1 MRQPNPENI
10 AAAKA
15 DCRARFGHERIARI
29 PLGPPFGVT
38 LLLAA
43 WDFTAASA
51 HADARLVSLPNAA
64 SALLAE
70 RGLFPAPDDVEQLRA
85 RGGLLD
91 AEVEAEMRRLHGFV
105 AGDATAVPLTAATVP
120 PGYCAPKEAA
130 SRVAGLQA
138 ANAGA
143 DLWAVTNAANGLA
156 LILRAPMADVVSA
169 VGQASVEA
177 QRRKAGAITWG
188 LGHARDLCV
197 WAPGAL
203 GGSDAQQ
210 AFDRHF
216 EEKPGRADDVGS
228 ALLVM
233 GGAGAARRGDFL

>member
-1 MRQPNPENI
+1 MRIPTPEDI

-15 DCRARFGHERIARI
+15 ECRRRFGHERLARV
-29 PLGPPFGVT
+29 PLGAPFGVAV
-38 LLLAA
+38 LLAA
-43 WDFTAASA
+43 WDFAAASA
-51 HADARLVSLPNAA
+51 HADARLVSVPNAA

-70 RGLFPAPDDVEQLRA
+70 RALFPAQDDVEQLRA

-91 AEVEAEMRRLHGFV
+91 GEVEAEMRRIHGFV
-105 AGDATAVPLTAATVP
+105 ANDAAAVPLTAATAP

-130 SRVAGLQA
+130 SRVAALAA

-143 DLWAVTNAANGLA
+143 DLWSVTNAANGLA
-156 LILRAPMADVVSA
+156 LILRAPMPDIVTA

-228 ALLVM
+228 ALLMM